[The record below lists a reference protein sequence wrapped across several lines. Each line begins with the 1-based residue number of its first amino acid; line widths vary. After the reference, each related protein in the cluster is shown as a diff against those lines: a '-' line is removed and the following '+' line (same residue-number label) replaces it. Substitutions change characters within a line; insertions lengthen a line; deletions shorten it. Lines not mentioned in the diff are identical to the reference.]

1 MPTDVVMPQ
10 MGESITEGTLTK
22 WLKQPG
28 DTVARDEPLFE
39 ISTDKVDAEIPSPAE
54 GVLKEIKAKEGETI
68 AINTVVAVIDA
79 AGSSNG
85 SSNGT
90 APQAAAPSAST
101 AAAPPSQVGSQTAPG
116 ATPGTDVP
124 MPQMGESITEGT
136 ITKWLKKVGDHVQRD
151 EPLFEIST
159 DKVDAEIPSPAEGVL
174 TEIKAEEGQTVAI
187 NTVVAV
193 IGGGAPAS
201 SAAAA
206 VPVAT
211 GQGDGVATSASQP
224 GAPGGAAASSGSGAG
239 TSTASSPAT
248 EVMMPQMGESITEG
262 TITKWLKKVGD
273 QVQRDEPIFEI
284 STDKVDAEIPSPAA
298 GVLTEIKAQEGQT
311 VQINTVVAVIGGAA
325 GTTGG
330 AAQPQTTQPAP
341 TATPD
346 TQAQRA
352 GANVVAEVESGKG
365 PRSSPLVRKIASE
378 NGVDLRT
385 AGISGSGFEGRITK
399 NDIVGYI
406 NNGGKAVAGAP
417 SPMLGQPSSQQG
429 SATPSV
435 PGTPSHS
442 IAQVS
447 SGTPQQVSSARQE
460 ASTAQSAP
468 ATTAPKQA
476 AAESAPVLG
485 EVVPMSKM
493 RSIIAKRMVES
504 KQTSAHVHTV
514 FKVDMTRIVRLREK
528 EKTKYEQ
535 RNGVKLTFMPFI
547 TRAAITA
554 LRKHPIV
561 NAAVEGQNIRYNKNV
576 NIGIAVALDWGLIV
590 PVLKQT
596 EEKNFLGIARGIVD
610 IADRA
615 RNKKLAPD
623 EVAGG
628 TFTLTNSGIFGE
640 QFGTPVINQPQVAI
654 LGIGGLNK
662 EALVIQDKDGG
673 DVIAVRSVQRFTLG
687 FDHRIID
694 GSDAGKF
701 MTDFKNY
708 LENWSEDIG

>member
-22 WLKQPG
+22 WLKQIG
-28 DTVARDEPLFE
+28 DEIARDEPLFE
-39 ISTDKVDAEIPSPAE
+39 ISTDKVDAEIPSPAA
-54 GVLKEIKAKEGETI
+54 GLLTEIKAQEGQTVT
-68 AINTVVAVIDA
+68 INTIVAVIGGA
-79 AGSSNG
+79 AAPAQSAPASA
-85 SSNGT
+85 SAASPAEAAPAPESAT
-90 APQAAAPSAST
+90 PTQTQQAPQAASST
-101 AAAPPSQVGSQTAPG
+101 EIL
-116 ATPGTDVP
+116 

-136 ITKWLKKVGDHVQRD
+136 ITKWLKKVGD
-151 EPLFEIST
+151 T
-159 DKVDAEIPSPAEGVL
+159 
-174 TEIKAEEGQTVAI
+174 
-187 NTVVAV
+187 
-193 IGGGAPAS
+193 
-201 SAAAA
+201 
-206 VPVAT
+206 
-211 GQGDGVATSASQP
+211 
-224 GAPGGAAASSGSGAG
+224 
-239 TSTASSPAT
+239 
-248 EVMMPQMGESITEG
+248 
-262 TITKWLKKVGD
+262 
-273 QVQRDEPIFEI
+273 VQRDEPIFEI

-311 VQINTVVAVIGGAA
+311 VTINTVVALIGGTLEKSGGSPAKA
-325 GTTGG
+325 GI
-330 AAQPQTTQPAP
+330 APA
-341 TATPD
+341 ATP
-346 TQAQRA
+346 THSATPTLGVTGQAA
-352 GANVVAEVESGKG
+352 AAEKSIEAQIRSGEA
-365 PRSSPLVRKIASE
+365 PRSSPLVRKIAKD
-378 NGVDLRT
+378 NTIDLAA
-385 AGISGSGFEGRITK
+385 AGIAGSGFAGRVTK
-399 NDIVGYI
+399 NDILGYI
-406 NNGGKAVAGAP
+406 NNGGKSTRVASPQTGTHAPAQLASFQPGSTAP
-417 SPMLGQPSSQQG
+417 SQPG
-429 SATPSV
+429 S
-435 PGTPSHS
+435 PSHT

-447 SGTPQQVSSARQE
+447 SGPRTAVTSAKQE
-460 ASTAQSAP
+460 GSTAQSAP

-493 RSIIAKRMVES
+493 RSIIARRMVES

-528 EKTKYEQ
+528 EKNKYEQ
-535 RNGVKLTFMPFI
+535 RNGVKLTYMPFI
-547 TRAAITA
+547 TRATIVA

-561 NAAVEGQNIRYNKNV
+561 NAAVEGTNIRYNKNV

-662 EALVIQDKDGG
+662 EPLVIQDQDGG
-673 DVIAVRSVQRFTLG
+673 DVIAIRSIQRFTLG

-701 MTDFKNY
+701 MTDFKQY